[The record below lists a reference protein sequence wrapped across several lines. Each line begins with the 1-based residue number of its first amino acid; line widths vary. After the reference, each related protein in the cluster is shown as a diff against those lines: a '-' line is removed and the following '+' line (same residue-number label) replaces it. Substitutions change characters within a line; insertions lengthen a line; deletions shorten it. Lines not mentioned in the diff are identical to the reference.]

1 MAGLPKLK
9 SEGKVVAH
17 ASTLPPTKR
26 ASDYDVAWVSGLEFR
41 NSDATAAVCVTPKGR
56 DPRTSGLHLTVDA
69 ARDVAA
75 QLLVE
80 AALEWGAVDVTNHAA
95 GVEKL
100 WQRFA
105 DQEAVY
111 LADKIAGVSGGH

>member
-1 MAGLPKLK
+1 MAVKIKGV
-9 SEGKVVAH
+9 GKINAH
-17 ASTLPPTKR
+17 ASTGPPTKR

-41 NSDATAAVCVTPKGR
+41 NSDATAAVCVTPKGK
-56 DPRTSGLHLTVDA
+56 DPRTSGLHLTIEA
-69 ARDVAA
+69 AKDVAA
-75 QLLVE
+75 QLLTE
-80 AALEWGAVDVTNHAA
+80 AAAAGGAVEVTNHAA
-95 GVEKL
+95 GLEKL